1 MDDIISWLRQPFRLL
16 DSHKASWQLVI
27 FCGVFGCLFLNIFHP
42 FNMDEWFANVNAP
55 MFVILTFF
63 PAAGMAA
70 LALTQFAIRSL
81 FRVSLTTRVSFLKW
95 LFVEFFFISVA
106 VHTVNILLLGLP
118 FINLPEYLVTLKYTL
133 MVLILPYFLGILLLF
148 VQEQLTVVE
157 ELTIKINKSLATETM
172 SLSDENGKVV
182 VSMPIRNMIYF
193 KSEDNYVL
201 LYYKVDDEVRKELIR
216 TNLKKLEQDLDLP
229 NFVRIHR
236 SYMINS
242 RNVATVL
249 RTSQGYRVKMD
260 FGSDQILSV
269 STKYQ
274 QIFESRVLQ
283 KGSVVV

>member
-1 MDDIISWLRQPFRLL
+1 IVLRL
-16 DSHKASWQLVI
+16 
-27 FCGVFGCLFLNIFHP
+27 
-42 FNMDEWFANVNAP
+42 
-55 MFVILTFF
+55 
-63 PAAGMAA
+63 
-70 LALTQFAIRSL
+70 
-81 FRVSLTTRVSFLKW
+81 
-95 LFVEFFFISVA
+95 
-106 VHTVNILLLGLP
+106 
-118 FINLPEYLVTLKYTL
+118 
-133 MVLILPYFLGILLLF
+133 
-148 VQEQLTVVE
+148 
-157 ELTIKINKSLATETM
+157 
-172 SLSDENGKVV
+172 KVV